1 MIDSGLDSACQSCQI
16 TTSGWSRVQLRLCPL
31 AAISCRYSLWGGP
44 VPQNQAVGWT
54 CTTEPGCGVD
64 RYHRTRQWGG
74 PYHRTRLWVGPVP
87 QNQAVGWTD
96 TTEPG
101 CGLDRYHGT
110 TQAGRQAATKRM
122 SPRTGRHLTFEGELT
137 IHCLFSRPGIRQW
150 LKDRCT
156 IHPQLLTAGT
166 RLSLPHPTPRFL
178 MFLNIFF
185 FFTTRR

>member
-31 AAISCRYSLWGGP
+31 AAISCRHSLWGGP

-64 RYHRTRQWGG
+64 RYHRTR
-74 PYHRTRLWVGPVP
+74 LWVGPVP

-101 CGLDRYHGT
+101 FGLDRYHGT

-122 SPRTGRHLTFEGELT
+122 SPRTGRHLTFEGAV
-137 IHCLFSRPGIRQW
+137 
-150 LKDRCT
+150 DN
-156 IHPQLLTAGT
+156 
-166 RLSLPHPTPRFL
+166 SLPIQSPRDQTVVKRS
-178 MFLNIFF
+178 MHNSSSIADSGDAA
-185 FFTTRR
+185 